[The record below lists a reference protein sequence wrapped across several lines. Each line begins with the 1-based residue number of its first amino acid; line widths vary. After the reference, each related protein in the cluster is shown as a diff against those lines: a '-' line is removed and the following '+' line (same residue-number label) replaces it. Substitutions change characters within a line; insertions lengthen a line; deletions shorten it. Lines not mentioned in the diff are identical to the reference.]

1 VGGRAHVQGHSNAPK
16 HHIHLLFNDA
26 SESFNNKISL
36 SEIDIVVQNRVAP
49 RMLAKHRLAF
59 DRESCTCTAR
69 SLLARQE
76 LQAQRLGENAKM
88 SVRDAM

>member
-1 VGGRAHVQGHSNAPK
+1 MGGRAHVQGHSNAPK

-49 RMLAKHRLAF
+49 RMLAKHHLACAF
-59 DRESCTCTAR
+59 HRESCTAR

-76 LQAQRLGENAKM
+76 LQA
-88 SVRDAM
+88 